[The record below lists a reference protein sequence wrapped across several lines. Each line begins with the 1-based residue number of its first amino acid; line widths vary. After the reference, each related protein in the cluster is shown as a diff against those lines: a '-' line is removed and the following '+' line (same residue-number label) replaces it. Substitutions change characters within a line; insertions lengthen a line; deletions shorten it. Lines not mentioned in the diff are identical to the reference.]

1 MNLLLLGPQGS
12 GKGTQAT
19 LVAEAY
25 DLPHVGT
32 GEMLR
37 EAIARG
43 DALGR
48 RVQPIVDAG
57 QLVPDELMIDLI
69 RERLARPDARNGFVL
84 DGFPRTLRQAEALDA
99 LLRDLGRKLDLVLVL
114 QVPETVSVGRLLER
128 ATAEGRSDDNPEA
141 IRTRLAL
148 HNRNAEALAEYYRTH
163 GILVGIHGD
172 RSIPEVFAE
181 IEQAIE
187 QAEENAA

>member
-32 GEMLR
+32 GDMLR
-37 EAIARG
+37 ESIARG

-48 RVQPIVDAG
+48 RVQPVVDAG
-57 QLVPDELMIDLI
+57 QLVPDELMVALI
-69 RERLARPDARNGFVL
+69 RERLARPDARSGFVL
-84 DGFPRTLRQAEALDA
+84 EGFPRTVRQAEELDYALHE
-99 LLRDLGRKLDLVLVL
+99 LSRELNLVLEL
-114 QVPETVSVGRLLER
+114 QAPEAVSVRRLLER
-128 ATAEGRSDDNPEA
+128 AAAEGRADDNPEA

-148 HNRNAEALAEYYRTH
+148 HSRNAEALSEYYRAR

-172 RSIPEVFAE
+172 RPIPEVFAE
-181 IEQAIE
+181 IQQAIE
-187 QAEENAA
+187 RAEENAA